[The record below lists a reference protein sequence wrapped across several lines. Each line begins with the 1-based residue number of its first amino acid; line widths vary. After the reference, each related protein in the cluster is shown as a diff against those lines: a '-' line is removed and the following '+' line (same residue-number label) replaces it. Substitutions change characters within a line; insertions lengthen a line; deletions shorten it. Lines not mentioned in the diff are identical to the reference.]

1 MSSSSPETMKISDIL
16 TRDAIIESLEGT
28 TKNEVLREI
37 SEAVSELSPP
47 LGADSLYKMLV
58 EREEVCSTALDHGVA
73 VPHLRM
79 HGLSEP
85 LAVFARS
92 AKGVDFGSL
101 DGEPTHLFLIII
113 AADSRADLYINL
125 LAGVTSVLK
134 DAGMRERLKNAASA
148 KDIFEALVG
157 EDG

>member
-1 MSSSSPETMKISDIL
+1 MKISDIL

-28 TKNEVLREI
+28 AKNEVLREI
-37 SEAVSELSPP
+37 SEAASALSPS
-47 LGADSLYKMLV
+47 LGADTLYKALL

-92 AKGVDFGSL
+92 PKGVDFGSL
-101 DGEPTHLFLIII
+101 DGKPTHLFLAII
-113 AADSRADLYINL
+113 ASDSRADQYINL

-134 DAGMRERLKNAASA
+134 DGAMRERLKNAGSA

-157 EDG
+157 EDD

>member
-1 MSSSSPETMKISDIL
+1 MKISDIL

-37 SEAVSELSPP
+37 SEAVSSLSPS
-47 LGADSLYKMLV
+47 LGADTLYKMLL
-58 EREEVCSTALDHGVA
+58 EREELCSTALDHGVA

-79 HGLSEP
+79 HGLTEP

-92 AKGVDFGSL
+92 TKGVEFGSL
-101 DGEPTHLFLIII
+101 DGKPTHLFLTVI
-113 AADSRADLYINL
+113 ASASRADQYINL
-125 LAGVTSVLK
+125 LAGVTSALK
-134 DAGMRERLKNAASA
+134 DGGMRERLKNADSA

>member
-1 MSSSSPETMKISDIL
+1 MKISDIL
-16 TRDAIIESLEGT
+16 TRDAVIESLEGT

-37 SEAVSELSPP
+37 SEAVSALSPS
-47 LGADSLYKMLV
+47 LGADTLYKMLV

-79 HGLSEP
+79 HGLAEP

-92 AKGVDFGSL
+92 AKGVNFGSL
-101 DGEPTHLFLIII
+101 DGEPTHLFVIII
-113 AADSRADLYINL
+113 ASDSRADRYISL

-134 DAGMRERLKNAASA
+134 DGGMRERLKNAASA